1 MSKIAFV
8 FSGQGAQKAG
18 MGRSFYDNAE
28 EVKTLYDAAENIR
41 PGTIAQSFEG
51 SDAEL
56 CLTVNTQ
63 PCLYLCDLAAA
74 VTLNSLGVKAD
85 AAAGFSLGEIPA
97 LAYSG
102 AYSYTDGFVHAIR
115 RGEYMA
121 KAAEANPASMAAI
134 LKLSDEAVI
143 EICNSVGAWPVNFN
157 CPGQVSAAFTSDK
170 LSDKLSALTSA
181 VREAGGKL
189 IPLKV
194 SGGFHSPLM
203 TSASEEFGEYLES
216 AAEVSAPSITAYSN
230 VTGEAYTDDVKS
242 LLTRQINS
250 PVLWTKIIRNM
261 ADSGVDTFIECG
273 VGTTLKGLIT
283 KILPEAK
290 VYSATTYEEAKE
302 AAANVQG

>member
-41 PGTIAQSFEG
+41 PGTIAQSFDG

-56 CLTVNTQ
+56 CQTVNTQ

-97 LAYSG
+97 LAFSG
-102 AYSYTDGFVHAIR
+102 AYSRLDGFVHAIR
-115 RGEYMA
+115 RGEFMA

-143 EICNSVGAWPVNFN
+143 EICDSVGAWPVNFN
-157 CPGQVSAAFTSDK
+157 CPGQVSAAFTSD
-170 LSDKLSALTSA
+170 
-181 VREAGGKL
+181 
-189 IPLKV
+189 
-194 SGGFHSPLM
+194 
-203 TSASEEFGEYLES
+203 
-216 AAEVSAPSITAYSN
+216 
-230 VTGEAYTDDVKS
+230 
-242 LLTRQINS
+242 
-250 PVLWTKIIRNM
+250 
-261 ADSGVDTFIECG
+261 
-273 VGTTLKGLIT
+273 
-283 KILPEAK
+283 
-290 VYSATTYEEAKE
+290 
-302 AAANVQG
+302 